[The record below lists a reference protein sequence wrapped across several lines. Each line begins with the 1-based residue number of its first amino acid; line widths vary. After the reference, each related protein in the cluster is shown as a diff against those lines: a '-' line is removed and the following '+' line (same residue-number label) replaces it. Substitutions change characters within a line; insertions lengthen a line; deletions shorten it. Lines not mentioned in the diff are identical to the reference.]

1 MILTHLIPLRLLQGD
16 LPSQGLLARFP
27 HLEELY
33 RPFVEALKDG
43 NVKHFDEALVRG
55 EKRLVE
61 NGTYGIVE
69 RVRELCL
76 RGLFKKV

>member
-1 MILTHLIPLRLLQGD
+1 M
-16 LPSQGLLARFP
+16 
-27 HLEELY
+27 EELY